1 MGRVRQGGK
10 LGRSTVTRG
19 QGERRDENDGG
30 DGAAEKGVADCV
42 AHAGVG
48 SERVS
53 EGGRCTGWL
62 ADVIVARC
70 RRFREV

>member
-30 DGAAEKGVADCV
+30 DGAAEKGWPTVW
-42 AHAGVG
+42 HTQG
-48 SERVS
+48 
-53 EGGRCTGWL
+53 
-62 ADVIVARC
+62 
-70 RRFREV
+70 